1 MHPGSQH
8 PRSARSG
15 SAAADPGPAAPA
27 RGGGRDAFAELYEA
41 HAGYVYGYL
50 RARTPSAADAEEL
63 ASRTFANAL
72 ANLGAYRGRGPFRAW
87 LTAIAHNLL
96 ANWYRGRGRRPPT
109 APLEEAFG
117 VASDAPGPEAAFE
130 RSEETRRV
138 RAAAAALA
146 PDRRELIALKYADG
160 LTNAEIGRRMGR
172 SEGAIK
178 ALHHRTLRQL
188 ERALGSPRP

>member
-1 MHPGSQH
+1 MGEHGGAIDPAPPAPG
-8 PRSARSG
+8 
-15 SAAADPGPAAPA
+15 AAGPAGAEA
-27 RGGGRDAFAELYEA
+27 ARDAFSELYEA
-41 HAGYVYGYL
+41 HAGYVYRYL
-50 RARTPSAADAEEL
+50 RARTPAHADAEEL
-63 ASRTFANAL
+63 AARTFANAL
-72 ANLGAYRGRGPFRAW
+72 ANLGGYRGRGSFRAW

-96 ANWYRGRGRRPPT
+96 ANWYRDRGRRPPT

-117 VASDAPGPEAAFE
+117 VASDAPGPETAFE
-130 RSEETRRV
+130 LREEARRV

-146 PDRRELIALKYADG
+146 PDRQELIALKYVDG

-188 ERALGSPRP
+188 ERALGSARP